1 MANYFSKA
9 LSNFVQDFANG
20 GAIRHLADLGYTVS
34 EITKRLDFP
43 VSKEKAAE
51 IVWHHFLDTGIIL
64 MDEPPKTG
72 VLESVTYVKEQGKY
86 GRITMRKVVEQKQLP
101 GIYYV
106 KCDFWKHLYQDKT
119 LFLKQIQP
127 LSQNDRDYILDLPW
141 PLQTVYHVENERM
154 RSIKE
159 QGVKYGFI
167 SE

>member
-20 GAIRHLADLGYTVS
+20 GAIRHLADMGYTVS
-34 EITKRLDFP
+34 EIVQKLDYP
-43 VSKEKAAE
+43 VSKTKAAE
-51 IVWHHFLDTGIIL
+51 IVWRHFVDTGIVL
-64 MDEPPKTG
+64 LDKPPSSG
-72 VLESVTYVKEQGKY
+72 MLESVSYIKEQGKY

-101 GIYYV
+101 GPDYV
-106 KCDFWKHLYQDKT
+106 KCDFGKRLYQDKI

-127 LSQNDRDYILDLPW
+127 LSPNDRDYILDLPW

-154 RSIKE
+154 RNIKE

-167 SE
+167 GE